1 MQGRDRAACILG
13 FLQWTPGSALNT
25 TDPWICFAMKTGSV
39 CVRCVASMD
48 TRDTM
53 CSNHRKR
60 GRRDRY
66 VMEKAEGFLLVFV
79 YKSRRVK
86 NCVVNKCRISKM

>member
-25 TDPWICFAMKTGSV
+25 TDPWICFAMKTESV

-66 VMEKAEGFLLVFV
+66 VMEKAGLFCWSLCIRADE
-79 YKSRRVK
+79 SRTVL
-86 NCVVNKCRISKM
+86 